1 MTAGPFTGVKVKQIL
16 RSITAIAI
24 LKSMDFMIAMQAVYR
39 FLRFWLI
46 YYAVKNIPK
55 NKTYDISYAY
65 IDNVKSTNNKN
76 KDGGNK
82 NNNNITD
89 ITNAMRWFYL
99 YSECYTIDDL
109 KQWLKKLD
117 YKITGNV
124 IILTRDLSTC
134 EIDLDNET
142 ADVTI
147 SDITITKKLL
157 FGDISE
163 NTMVELMQV

>member
-1 MTAGPFTGVKVKQIL
+1 MTAGPFTGVKVKQIMQ
-16 RSITAIAI
+16 SIIAVVI
-24 LKSMDFMIAMQAVYR
+24 IKSMDFMIAMQTVYR

-65 IDNVKSTNNKN
+65 IGNNNIRDNVKSDDKN
-76 KDGGNK
+76 KDGIN
-82 NNNNITD
+82 D

-147 SDITITKKLL
+147 GGNITITKKLL